1 MIAKLR
7 NPSYFIFDRIPGM
20 LIILVVV
27 FSYCQ
32 KGYLGPVN
40 SYGTNFN
47 LLQKMVINS
56 DSGIATHT
64 FQYTASGQLTTHNIL
79 FNGKNPSRV
88 TNIVEQYYRNGTGTA
103 DSIKLTY
110 SLNGVNKANKKL
122 FFSYTSGSKIGYSV
136 IWENSND
143 PSANRDSS
151 VYLYNGNFLIE
162 RTDYQAIGSGDY
174 SSTAYSDLI
183 FQYSEVNISNA
194 IFKNT
199 VSGSTIT
206 TLASFNYD
214 TSKAALPV
222 NGFQYGYASVGFAYQ
237 EYAATHNLVK
247 SQFGDASAEGAVYVY
262 KYLPVGKP
270 YYATLTTTNS
280 TGAKSVATISFY
292 YD

>member
-1 MIAKLR
+1 MIAKLH
-7 NPSYFIFDRIPGM
+7 NTSCFIFHGIQSK
-20 LIILVVV
+20 LIILV
-27 FSYCQ
+27 FAFCSCQ

-56 DSGIATHT
+56 DSGVATHT
-64 FQYTASGQLTTHNIL
+64 FQYTASGQLAIHNIL

-122 FFSYTSGSKIGYSV
+122 FFSYTSGSNIGYSIV
-136 IWENSND
+136 WENISD
-143 PSANRDSS
+143 PGANRDSS
-151 VYLYNGNFLIE
+151 VYQYTGNFLIE

-183 FQYSEVNISNA
+183 FQYSGANISNA

-206 TLASFNYD
+206 TLANFNYD
-214 TSKAALPV
+214 TSKPALPV

-247 SQFGDASAEGAVYVY
+247 TQFGDAPAEGAVYVY
-262 KYLPVGKP
+262 KYLSVGKP
-270 YYATLTTTNS
+270 YYATLTTTSS
-280 TGAKSVATISFY
+280 TGAKTVATISFY

>member
-7 NPSYFIFDRIPGM
+7 NPSCFIFDRIPCM
-20 LIILVVV
+20 LCILVVV
-27 FSYCQ
+27 FSSCQ

-56 DSGIATHT
+56 DSGVATHT

-88 TNIVEQYYRNGTGTA
+88 TNILEQYYRSGTGTA

-110 SLNGVNKANKKL
+110 SLNGVNKGNKKL
-122 FFSYTSGSKIGYSV
+122 YFSYSGGSRIGYSV
-136 IWENSND
+136 VWENISD
-143 PSANRDSS
+143 PAANRDSS

-162 RTDYQAIGSGDY
+162 RTDYQAMGSGDY

-183 FQYSEVNISNA
+183 FQYSGVNISNA

-206 TLASFNYD
+206 KLASFNYD

-222 NGFQYGYASVGFAYQ
+222 NGFQYGYGSVGFAYQ
-237 EYAATHNLVK
+237 EYAATHNLLK
-247 SQFGDASAEGAVYVY
+247 TQYGDASSEGAVYVY

-270 YYATLTTTNS
+270 YYATLTTTQA